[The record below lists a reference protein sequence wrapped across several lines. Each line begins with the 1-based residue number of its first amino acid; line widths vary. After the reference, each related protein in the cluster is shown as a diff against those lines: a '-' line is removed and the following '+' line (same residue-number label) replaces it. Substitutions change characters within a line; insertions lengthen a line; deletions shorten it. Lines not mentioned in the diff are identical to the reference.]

1 MCAGEKPAARESPEE
16 EEYKMLERTDSK
28 WLRAQSEG
36 TKTDSQSKEEGFIL
50 KRTMEPASSEKI
62 GSKWVKIRTAL
73 EAERR
78 VC

>member
-1 MCAGEKPAARESPEE
+1 M
-16 EEYKMLERTDSK
+16 
-28 WLRAQSEG
+28 
-36 TKTDSQSKEEGFIL
+36 KTDLQSKEEGLIL
-50 KRTMEPASSEKI
+50 KRKMKTASSEKI